1 LTSETLFQ
9 RLREFYEGLER
20 VDVPKSNTRAGNPVA
35 LRTCV
40 LGKATLLRISADD
53 PKQKLQGTSKIKR
66 L

>member
-1 LTSETLFQ
+1 LIP
-9 RLREFYEGLER
+9 EFYEGLER
-20 VDVPKSNTRAGNPVA
+20 VDVPKSNTRVSNPVA

-53 PKQKLQGTSKIKR
+53 PKQKLPGSSKIKR